1 MIIYFLRHAEAED
14 CADSDFKR
22 RLTPKGLEQAE
33 KVGKFCVRYGLIP
46 EVILT
51 SPVVR
56 AKQTAES
63 VGKLLGNPTSAAES
77 WLACGMSASACLG
90 ELRAYEKLSHVMLVG
105 HEPDFSEAIAVMIG
119 LPDSDHL
126 HIRKASLTA
135 VSLRAFQ
142 PGNGQIEFSV
152 PVRLM

>member
-1 MIIYFLRHAEAED
+1 MILYFLRHAEAED
-14 CADSDFKR
+14 CVDSDFKR
-22 RLTPKGLEQAE
+22 RLTPKGLEQTD

-56 AKQTAES
+56 AKQSAES
-63 VGKLLGNPTSAAES
+63 VGKHLGNPSLSVEP

-90 ELRAYEKLSHVMLVG
+90 ELRAYGKMSHVMLVG
-105 HEPDFSEAIAVMIG
+105 HEPDFSEAISVMIG
-119 LPDSDHL
+119 LPDPSHL

-135 VSLRAFQ
+135 VSLRSFQ
-142 PGNGQIEFSV
+142 PGSGQIEFSI

>member
-22 RLTPKGLEQAE
+22 RLTAKGLEQAE

-56 AKQTAES
+56 AKQTADL
-63 VGKLLGNPTSAAES
+63 VGKHAGNPNQVVES
-77 WLACGMSASACLG
+77 WLACGMSPSACLG
-90 ELRAYEKLSHVMLVG
+90 ELRAYEKFSHVMLVG
-105 HEPDFSEAIAVMIG
+105 HEPDFSEVMAVMIG
-119 LPDSDHL
+119 LPAPAHL
-126 HIRKASLTA
+126 HVRKASLTA
-135 VSLRAFQ
+135 ISLRSLQ
-142 PGNGQIEFSV
+142 PGSGQLEFSI
-152 PVRLM
+152 PARLM